1 MPRSWRKLF
10 MLTALGVGVFGV
22 LSIYKD
28 LDEIGDR
35 LLDFNPALV
44 LLALLLAVGNYLIR
58 FVRWQ
63 EYLRLT
69 KHELPKRTSALIFV
83 SGFSMSV
90 TPGKVGEIF
99 KAAML
104 REITHSTMA
113 RTIPIVVA
121 ERATDLASLV
131 LLGLVGVLI
140 YGVARSMV
148 VAGTVAVLF
157 GMVVMSYRPL
167 AYGAFRMLEGMG
179 VPAWFV
185 RRVRELYDN
194 LAHLLRPGPLAWGTA
209 LGGLAWLCEC
219 VGFALI
225 IWGYPGASVNLGMAM
240 LIYAAT
246 TIAGALSFL
255 PGGLLVTE
263 ASMVVLLVRKA
274 EGLDKAAA
282 VAATLLVR
290 LCTLWFAVVIGFI
303 ALAIFRRLY
312 PDAAQHVTQAPPVVN
327 DQTPGP
333 D

>member
-1 MPRSWRKLF
+1 

-22 LSIYKD
+22 LSVYQD
-28 LDEIGDR
+28 LDAIGSR
-35 LLDFNPALV
+35 LRDFNPGLV
-44 LLALLLAVGNYLIR
+44 ALALMLAVGNYLIR

-69 KHELPKRTSALIFV
+69 DHTLPKRTSGLIFV

-104 REITHSTMA
+104 RELTGSTMA
-113 RTIPIVVA
+113 RTIPIVIA
-121 ERATDLASLV
+121 ERATDLFSLV

-148 VAGTVAVLF
+148 VAGTVAVVF

-167 AYGAFRMLEGMG
+167 AYGAFRLLEGMG
-179 VPAWFV
+179 VPTGLV
-185 RRVRELYDN
+185 RRLRELYDN
-194 LAHLLRPGPLAWGTA
+194 LAHLLRPVPLAWGTA

-219 VGFALI
+219 VGFALV
-225 IWGYPGASVNLGMAM
+225 IWAYPGASVNLGMAM

-274 EGLDKAAA
+274 EGLDKPAA

-290 LCTLWFAVVIGFI
+290 LCTLWFAVIIGFI
-303 ALAIFRRLY
+303 ALAIFRKRY
-312 PDAAQHVTQAPPVVN
+312 PSAAQGVTHAPPVAN
-327 DQTPGP
+327 DQTPSP
-333 D
+333 ELPPE